1 MKIIFLGTPEFAL
14 PSLQILV
21 DAKYDIVGVFTQPD
35 RPKGRGK
42 MKSEPPVKILAQSY
56 NLPVFQYD
64 RIRNYPGLQALYDLK
79 PDVMITAA
87 FGQILSEEIL
97 KIPQLCCINVHGSIL
112 PQYRGPAP
120 IQWAIINGE
129 KTTGITT
136 MYTNSGID
144 TGDIIMQ
151 EAITILPEDTGGS
164 LTEKMAILGAEVLKV
179 TMQLL
184 STGVLPRIP
193 QDSGHAS
200 YFPMIKKSMGNIEW
214 NHSAIDL
221 CNLVRAI
228 DPWPGAFTSW
238 NQKTLKIWSMQI
250 NKTEPILKAV
260 PGQVLTANSKEGL
273 IVAVGNGSIQ
283 IIEIQLPGKNRML
296 AKDFLVG
303 HKIPIGTIF
312 TRKEEFL
319 IQ

>member
-14 PSLQILV
+14 PSLQMLV
-21 DAKYDIVGVFTQPD
+21 DTKYDIVGVFTQPD

-42 MKSEPPVKILAQSY
+42 IKSAPPVKILAQSY
-56 NLPVFQYD
+56 DLPVFQYD
-64 RIRNYPGLQALYDLK
+64 RIRGYPGLQALHDLK

-97 KIPQLCCINVHGSIL
+97 EIPQWGCINVHGSIL

-136 MYTNSGID
+136 MYMNSGID
-144 TGDIIMQ
+144 TGDIILQ
-151 EAITILPEDTGGS
+151 ETITILPEDTGGS
-164 LTEKMAILGAEVLKV
+164 LTEKMAILGAEVLKG
-179 TMQLL
+179 TMHLL

-193 QDSGHAS
+193 QDSDHAS
-200 YFPMIKKSMGNIEW
+200 YCPMIEKSMGNIEW

-228 DPWPGAFTSW
+228 NPWPGAFTSW
-238 NQKTLKIWSMQI
+238 NQKILKIWSVQI
-250 NKTEPILKAV
+250 NRTGPIFKAV

-283 IIEIQLPGKNRML
+283 IIEIQLPGKNRMH

-303 HKIPIGTIF
+303 ITIPIGTIF
-312 TRKEEFL
+312 TRHEEFL
-319 IQ
+319 P